1 MLSGVLFKHFIG
13 EVFKHFIGEIMENK
27 VGLILNTPLNI
38 IQKRLK
44 IKNYSIKLIKST
56 KSNIPRS
63 KKIIPVFD
71 SLETLVK
78 RIEDLK
84 HSPIITE
91 SIVSAQKLNYMYEII
106 YLDAIVNSKGLIT
119 FKELEIKKLVSLS
132 KKLFVGEQLEVVNLR
147 GNTILTD
154 TSSISRTVGV
164 FLCTLPYITYK
175 SFLIALATSAE
186 EKNLSIL
193 SKMVKENRLVTN
205 KNIKEY
211 KKLVTTLE
219 VAIKD
224 FKTNKKTVETSRLI
238 KLVARF
244 GTEEIENYLDEEHNI
259 LS

>member
-1 MLSGVLFKHFIG
+1 MTKTIDMQGMRYLNLFERITRIRTRFFFNYNNMV
-13 EVFKHFIGEIMENK
+13 VFCVPRMAIKQALGNENSNLK
-27 VGLILNTPLNI
+27 KMSQIL
-38 IQKRLK
+38 K
-44 IKNYSIKLIKST
+44 
-56 KSNIPRS
+56 
-63 KKIIPVFD
+63 KKIRVVGIPN
-71 SLETLVK
+71 S
-78 RIEDLK
+78 IEDAERFIK
-84 HSPIITE
+84 TIISPVE
-91 SIVSAQKLNYMYEII
+91 
-106 YLDAIVNSKGLIT
+106 

-154 TSSISRTVGV
+154 TSSISRTIGV

-211 KKLVTTLE
+211 KKLVAILE

-224 FKTNKKTVETSRLI
+224 FKINKKTVETSRLI